1 MPSLPLLGKDPECVW
16 LLEDEGGREV
26 VAWCQP
32 GFPDQGCRVGTS
44 SLGGGP
50 VRREVLAHT
59 REDEAPFLRAL
70 SASTPFLPFS
80 LLQPPDSAF
89 RPHCHWRGRR
99 GLKGAPLTSWPHFVG
114 AGRPGS
120 CPGRPALG
128 EGNQSPPK
136 GHLCSLNTY

>member
-1 MPSLPLLGKDPECVW
+1 MVPTGIPRSGL
-16 LLEDEGGREV
+16 
-26 VAWCQP
+26 
-32 GFPDQGCRVGTS
+32 RVGTS

-59 REDEAPFLRAL
+59 REDGAPFLHAR
-70 SASTPFLPFS
+70 SAPTPFLPFS

-89 RPHCHWRGRR
+89 RPHWHWRGRR
-99 GLKGAPLTSWPHFVG
+99 GLKGTPLMSWPHFVE

-128 EGNQSPPK
+128 KGDQSPPK
-136 GHLCSLNTY
+136 GHLCPLNTY